1 MTPVCGPGLQLCR
14 PGDFW
19 NTFKRGDA
27 PPGDSL
33 RIFEGVVTVSQTPT
47 DDPSPARFP
56 TTQWSRVISAGDP
69 DAPLAKESLD
79 ELCNAY
85 WYPLY
90 AYIRRRGNDPE
101 QAKDLTQDF
110 FARILEKGLLAEAD
124 PTRGRFRSF
133 LRTVCAHFLANRHDW
148 EHARKRGGGR
158 TALSIDAVSAEG
170 QYVREL
176 ADGLTPDRIFDRS
189 WALTLLQRV
198 LDKLGVEYDEAGKA
212 ATFEALRGALADDGE
227 SSSYAAVADRLGTT
241 EGAARVAA
249 HRLRRRYG
257 ELLREEIGTTLVNP
271 DEIDNEIRDLFAALG
286 KE

>member
-1 MTPVCGPGLQLCR
+1 M
-14 PGDFW
+14 
-19 NTFKRGDA
+19 
-27 PPGDSL
+27 
-33 RIFEGVVTVSQTPT
+33 
-47 DDPSPARFP
+47 
-56 TTQWSRVISAGDP
+56 ISAGDP
-69 DAPLAKESLD
+69 DAPLAKESLS

-124 PTRGRFRSF
+124 PARGRFRSF
-133 LRTVCAHFLANRHDW
+133 LRTVCAHFLSNRRDW

-158 TALSIDAVSAEG
+158 TSLSIDAVSAEG
-170 QYVREL
+170 QYLREL
-176 ADGLTPDRIFDRS
+176 ADGLTPERIFDRS

-198 LDKLGVEYDEAGKA
+198 LDKLGGEYDEAGKA
-212 ATFEALRGALADDGE
+212 ATFEALRGALAGDE
-227 SSSYAAVADRLGTT
+227 ASSYATVADRLGST

-257 ELLREEIGTTLVNP
+257 ELLRQEIGATLVEP
-271 DEIDNEIRDLFAALG
+271 GEIDNEIRDLFAAL
-286 KE
+286 ES